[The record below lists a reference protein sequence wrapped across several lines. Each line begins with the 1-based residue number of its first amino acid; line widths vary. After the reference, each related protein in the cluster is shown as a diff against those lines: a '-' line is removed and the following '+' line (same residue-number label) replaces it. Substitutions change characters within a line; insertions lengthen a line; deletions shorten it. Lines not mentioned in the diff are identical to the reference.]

1 LVLASPSGVSP
12 LRPICS
18 MSSKASPD
26 PCRSTQKPDYLFQH
40 PDVLLGGRGHGAPG
54 CWVYAENIPLQVL
67 GVPLAPP
74 PKSGPG
80 GTTPRRRFC
89 CSWLLVSAVALCF
102 KSPTANPRSWRAN
115 RDTESQAL
123 VFRFIGRGSRFE
135 VRGSILGP
143 VARWPLRGSKQNE
156 TAGQAN

>member
-1 LVLASPSGVSP
+1 
-12 LRPICS
+12 

-74 PKSGPG
+74 PQVRARWNHAETTFLLFLVVGFGCGSLLQKPNSQPPLVAGEPG
-80 GTTPRRRFC
+80 YRIPGASF
-89 CSWLLVSAVALCF
+89 SIY
-102 KSPTANPRSWRAN
+102 RA
-115 RDTESQAL
+115 
-123 VFRFIGRGSRFE
+123 RFE
-135 VRGSILGP
+135 V
-143 VARWPLRGSKQNE
+143 
-156 TAGQAN
+156 